1 MAKEEAERQLQDREL
16 QKQQEEEERNLR
28 KKVILNKPIAELKY
42 FKLCNVFK
50 CNVDIYFFR
59 ELKRS

>member
-1 MAKEEAERQLQDREL
+1 MAKEEAERQLQDRGL
-16 QKQQEEEERNLR
+16 QKQQEEEERHLR
-28 KKVILNKPIAELKY
+28 KKVILNEPIAELKY

-50 CNVDIYFFR
+50 RNVDIYFFR